1 MIHLSKLPAEGL
13 KLSGDLALL
22 PLEGEDAVRDMA
34 WSIFILPSSNAG
46 LGDTFFDV
54 KGSGVLDCTCSR
66 CLEPFDLPLA
76 VSSQYLGSKDAELV
90 ARGAHALGTQDL
102 DVVFM
107 PEDELDE
114 EALVKEQFQLQV
126 PMHPLCKE
134 DCLGL
139 CPDCGKNWNKGK
151 CSCNPELRAK
161 EPSAL
166 AKALGSIKLDFTS

>member
-1 MIHLSKLPAEGL
+1 VIHLSKLPAEGL

-34 WSIFILPSSNAG
+34 WSVFVLPSNA
-46 LGDTFFDV
+46 DIFFDV

-66 CLEPFDLPLA
+66 CLEAFDLPLA
-76 VSSQYLGSKDAELV
+76 VSSQYLGSKDADLV

-151 CSCNPELRAK
+151 CSCNPELKSK

-166 AKALGSIKLDFTS
+166 AKALSGIKLDFTS

>member
-34 WSIFILPSSNAG
+34 WSVFILPSNT
-46 LGDTFFDV
+46 DTFFDV

>member
-1 MIHLSKLPAEGL
+1 MIHRAKLPAEGL
-13 KLSGDLALL
+13 RLSGTLALL

-34 WSIFILPSSNAG
+34 WQVFVLPSDSG

-66 CLEPFDLPLA
+66 CNEPFDLPLA
-76 VSSQYLGSKDAELV
+76 VSSQFLGSQDADLA
-90 ARGAHALGTQDL
+90 ARGAHTLGSQDL

-107 PEDELDE
+107 PEDEVDE

-139 CPDCGKNWNKGK
+139 CPQCGKNWNKGK
-151 CSCNPELRAK
+151 CSCNPEAFK

-166 AKALGSIKLDFTS
+166 AKALSGIKLDLNS